1 MTGADDL
8 EKEGVYSKRLGAISP
23 DQFQAALERL
33 GLGDFVRAEPISSG
47 LFGQNVFVTST
58 EGKFVL
64 RGAPHY
70 PWQFPTEQF
79 FVEQMHQRTQ
89 VPVPYPYI
97 LERSEDIF
105 GWSFAVMPRLEG
117 VALMDEAVATGLT
130 AEDRPAI
137 SRAMAQAL
145 VEMQSLTWDR
155 AGKYDP
161 ETGSVQAFEGGYWAW
176 VVERIRTKMSESVRY
191 NDHTTDSDVR
201 WAESVIAEAIPVFD
215 SPYRP
220 CVVHADYG
228 EHNVVVMHKDGWQV
242 GGVFDWMTAHFGDG
256 AADLSLSVTMY
267 LGREPALADTFVQA
281 YLEHKPAR
289 SGFVELQQVY
299 MLNLKLSFWEY
310 WQREKGRLPQDETG
324 TLAFEQWAGPSVTY
338 WEKYR

>member
-1 MTGADDL
+1 MLRG
-8 EKEGVYSKRLGAISP
+8 EREYSKRLGDISP

-33 GLGDFVRAEPISSG
+33 GLGDFVRAETVSSG

-58 EGKFVL
+58 KGRFVL

-79 FVEQMHQRTQ
+79 FVEQMHQQTQ

-97 LERSEDIF
+97 LERSDDVF
-105 GWSFAVMPRLEG
+105 GWSFAVMPRMEG
-117 VALMDEAVATGLT
+117 VSLMGEAVTAELT
-130 AEDRPAI
+130 AEDRLAI
-137 SRAMAQAL
+137 ARAMAQTL
-145 VEMQSLTWDR
+145 LKMQALTWDH

-161 ETGSVQAFEGGYWAW
+161 ETGGVQPFEGGYRAW
-176 VVERIRTKMSESVRY
+176 VVERIRTKMSESSSY

-201 WAESVIAEAIPVFD
+201 WAESIVAEAMPVFD

-220 CVVHADYG
+220 CVVHADFG
-228 EHNVVVMHKDGWQV
+228 EHNVVVQRAEGGWQV

-267 LGREPALADTFVQA
+267 LEREPALADTFVQA

-289 SGFVELQQVY
+289 SGFVELQQLY

-310 WQREKGRLPQDETG
+310 WQREKGRLPQDKTG
-324 TLAFEQWAGPSVTY
+324 TLAFEQWAEPSVTY

>member
-1 MTGADDL
+1 MTEADDL

-23 DQFQAALERL
+23 GQFQAALEQL
-33 GLGDFVRAEPISSG
+33 GLGDFVRAETVSSG

-58 EGKFVL
+58 KGRFVL

-79 FVEQMHQRTQ
+79 FVEQMHQQTQ

-97 LERSEDIF
+97 LERSDDVF
-105 GWSFAVMPRLEG
+105 GWSFAVMPRMEG
-117 VALMDEAVATGLT
+117 VSLMGEAVTAELT
-130 AEDRPAI
+130 AEDRLAI
-137 SRAMAQAL
+137 ARVMAQTL
-145 VEMQSLTWDR
+145 LKMQALTWDH

-161 ETGSVQAFEGGYWAW
+161 ETGGVQPFEGGYRAW
-176 VVERIRTKMSESVRY
+176 VVERIRTKMSESSSY

-201 WAESVIAEAIPVFD
+201 WAESIVAEAMPVFD

-228 EHNVVVMHKDGWQV
+228 EHNVVVMHKDGWRV
-242 GGVFDWMTAHFGDG
+242 SGVFDWMTAHFGDG

-289 SGFVELQQVY
+289 SGFVELQQLY

>member
-1 MTGADDL
+1 VLRG
-8 EKEGVYSKRLGAISP
+8 EREYSKRLGDISP

-33 GLGDFVRAEPISSG
+33 GLGDFVRAETVSSG

-58 EGKFVL
+58 KGRFVL

-79 FVEQMHQRTQ
+79 FVEKMHQQTQ

-97 LERSEDIF
+97 LERSDDVF
-105 GWSFAVMPRLEG
+105 GWSFAIMPRMEG
-117 VALMDEAVATGLT
+117 VSLMGEAVTAELT
-130 AEDRPAI
+130 AEDRLAI
-137 SRAMAQAL
+137 ARAMAQTLLKMQAL
-145 VEMQSLTWDR
+145 MWDH

-161 ETGSVQAFEGGYWAW
+161 ETGGVQPFEGGYRAW
-176 VVERIRTKMSESVRY
+176 VVECIRAKMSESSSY

-201 WAESVIAEAIPVFD
+201 WAESIVAEAMPVFD

-220 CVVHADYG
+220 CVVHADFG
-228 EHNVVVMHKDGWQV
+228 EHNVVVQRAEGGWQV

-267 LGREPALADTFVQA
+267 LEREPALADTFVQA

-289 SGFVELQQVY
+289 FGFVELQQLY